1 MLSKGNGNAEVT
13 SQNLVKTIRGEVP
26 FDRIR
31 GIDISYT
38 DKPASEVQTEIV
50 NDVFETLEDY
60 EPRADVKNIDLQQAG
75 DGSFNIN
82 LEIEKVE
89 EQEEEDEQFN

>member
-31 GIDISYT
+31 GIGISYT
-38 DKPASEVQTEIV
+38 DRPISEVRTDVV
-50 NDVFETLEDY
+50 NDIFETLEDY
-60 EPRADVKNIDLQQAG
+60 EPRVDIKNIDLEQSG
-75 DGSFNIN
+75 NGSFNII
-82 LEIEKVE
+82 LEVDKVE
-89 EQEEEDEQFN
+89 EQRDEDEQFD

>member
-1 MLSKGNGNAEVT
+1 MLSKGNGNAEIT
-13 SQNLVKTIRGEVP
+13 SQNLVKTVRGEVP

-31 GIDISYT
+31 GIDISHT
-38 DKPASEVQTEIV
+38 DRPASEVRTDIV

-60 EPRADVKNIDLQQAG
+60 EPRADIINVDLEQTAN
-75 DGSFNIN
+75 GSFNIN

-89 EQEEEDEQFN
+89 EQEDEDE

>member
-13 SQNLVKTIRGEVP
+13 AQNLVKTIRGEVP

-38 DKPASEVQTEIV
+38 DRPASEIRNEIV

-60 EPRADVKNIDLQQAG
+60 EPRVDVKNIDLQPEG

>member
-13 SQNLVKTIRGEVP
+13 SQNLVRTVRGEVP
-26 FDRIR
+26 YDRIR

-38 DKPASEVQTEIV
+38 DRPASEVKTNVV
-50 NDVFETLEDY
+50 NDVFETFEDY

>member
-38 DKPASEVQTEIV
+38 DRPAAEIRNEVI

>member
-13 SQNLVKTIRGEVP
+13 SQNLVRTVRGEVP
-26 FDRIR
+26 YDRIR

-38 DKPASEVQTEIV
+38 DRPTSEVRTDVV

-60 EPRADVKNIDLQQAG
+60 EPRVDIKNIDLEQSG
-75 DGSFNIN
+75 NGSFNII
-82 LEIEKVE
+82 LEVDKVE
-89 EQEEEDEQFN
+89 EQEDEDEQFD